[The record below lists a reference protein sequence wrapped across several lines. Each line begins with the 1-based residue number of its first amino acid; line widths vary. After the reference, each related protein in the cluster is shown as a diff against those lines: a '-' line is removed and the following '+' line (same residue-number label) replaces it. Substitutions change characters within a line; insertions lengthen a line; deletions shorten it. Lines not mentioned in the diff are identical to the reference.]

1 MAVNELVKQY
11 DISKEEL
18 ELQLAEIFGDV
29 SVDALAEKC
38 MESAKDFRL
47 DTIIQGRVLDITGND
62 VIVDIGYKCEGIVP
76 LEHFEDP
83 SALDIGDTVE
93 VLLEHVEDEMGL
105 ILLSK
110 RKADRIINWER
121 VIANHDKGDV
131 VKGRVMKKIKGGLL
145 VDIGVPVF
153 LPASQ
158 ISNRRV
164 GDISQ
169 FIGREI
175 ESKIIK
181 IDESRM
187 NIVVSRRRLIE
198 EQREKMKQALLANLK
213 EGDIV
218 KGTVKN
224 IADFGAFVD
233 LGGIDGLLHITDMSW
248 GRVNHPSEMV
258 AIDEEIEV
266 KVIRIDRDRERIS
279 LGLKQKSESPWETV
293 EVKYPVGAVVKG
305 KVVNVLSY
313 GAFVKLEEGVEGL
326 VHISEM
332 SWTKRIEHP
341 SQVVNISDDVDVMV
355 LDINVE
361 KQEISLGMKQTAANP
376 WDVVEE
382 KYPVGSIIDG
392 KIRDLKNYGAFVQIE
407 EGIDGLLHVSDLS
420 WTKKIL
426 HPSEVLKKGDEI
438 RAMVLTVDP
447 EKKRIALGLKQMSED
462 PWRTLIPDNFPV
474 GSVVLGT
481 VTKITNFG
489 VFVRLDHDLEG
500 LLHISELADRK
511 VEDPTEIVSIGE
523 RVPVKIIKLDSD
535 ERKIGLSYRLVVPQ
549 EREPFEEE
557 IASHNA
563 ENKQESKQES
573 KQENKQEDKQD

>member
-1 MAVNELVKQY
+1 MSINELVKQY
-11 DISKEEL
+11 AISNEEL
-18 ELQLAEIFGDV
+18 EAQMQEVFGDV
-29 SVDALAEKC
+29 SEDALQARC

-47 DTIIQGRVLDITGND
+47 DTIIQGKVLDITGND
-62 VIVDIGYKCEGIVP
+62 VIVDIGYKCEGLVP

-83 SALDIGDTVE
+83 TAVDIGDTVE

-121 VIANHDKGDV
+121 VISNHEKGDV

-266 KVIRIDRDRERIS
+266 KVIRIDRERERIS
-279 LGLKQKSESPWETV
+279 LGLKQKTESPWETV

-341 SQVVNISDDVDVMV
+341 SQVVSISDEVDVMV

-376 WDVVEE
+376 WDVVED
-382 KYPVGSIIDG
+382 KYPVGSVVDG

-438 RAMVLTVDP
+438 KAMVLTVDP

-462 PWRTLIPDNFPV
+462 PWRLLIPDSFPV

-511 VEDPTEIVSIGE
+511 VEDPTEIVHIGE
-523 RVPVKIIKLDSD
+523 KIPVKIIKLDSD

-557 IASHNA
+557 IAAHKEAMNN
-563 ENKQESKQES
+563 EG
-573 KQENKQEDKQD
+573 